1 MNQEKRIALLSVG
14 LAALL
19 AGCSQPV
26 EQQAALRSVRVVKAD
41 GAAAAGSLSF
51 PGDVRPRYESRLGFR
66 LGGKIVERRVD
77 VGAVVK
83 KGQVLARLDAQDVAM
98 QAAQAEA
105 NRALAEAEAKRY
117 RDLRAKNFVSPAVLD
132 AKETALKTAA
142 AQAGVAKNQAAYAT
156 LVADRDGVVTA
167 VEAEAGQVVAAG
179 QTVLRVAEGGEKE
192 VVIAVP
198 ESDVESVRAAA
209 GFAVSLNSVAGRTWQ
224 GRLRELSPGADA
236 ATRTFT
242 ARISVPD
249 ADESMRL
256 GMSASVKIEVKNG
269 NASLRLPLS
278 AFFTRNDQ
286 PNVWIVD
293 PATQT
298 VRLAPVQTDG
308 VAGNDM
314 RVKSGIAPGALVVTA
329 GANLLEPGQKVR
341 LPEGAK

>member
-1 MNQEKRIALLSVG
+1 MTLKMLGIAT

-19 AGCSQPV
+19 AAGCSKPV
-26 EQQAALRSVRVVKAD
+26 EQAQPVRTVRVMKID
-41 GAAAAGSLSF
+41 GAAVSGSLTF
-51 PGDVRPRYESRLGFR
+51 PGEVRARFEARLGFR

-83 KGQVLARLDAQDVAM
+83 KGQVLARLDAQDVGL

-117 RDLRAKNFVSPAVLD
+117 RDLRAKNFVSQAVLD
-132 AKETALKTAA
+132 AKETAFKTAA
-142 AQAGVAKNQAAYAT
+142 AQAGVARNQAAYAT
-156 LVADRDGVVTA
+156 LVAERAGVVTA
-167 VEAEAGQVVAAG
+167 VEAEAGQVVSAG
-179 QTVLRVAEGGEKE
+179 QTVVRVAEGNEKE
-192 VVIAVP
+192 IVIAVP
-198 ESDVESVRAAA
+198 ESEVENVRTAA

-236 ATRTFT
+236 ATRTFA

-249 ADESMRL
+249 ADESVRL

-269 NASLRLPLS
+269 NASLSLPLS

-286 PNVWIVD
+286 PNVWVVD

-298 VRLAPVQTDG
+298 VRLVPVQTDG
-308 VAGNDM
+308 VVGNDM
-314 RVKSGIAPGALVVTA
+314 RVKGGLQAGMLVVTA
-329 GANLLEPGQKVR
+329 GASLLEPGQKVR
-341 LPEGAK
+341 LPEQGK